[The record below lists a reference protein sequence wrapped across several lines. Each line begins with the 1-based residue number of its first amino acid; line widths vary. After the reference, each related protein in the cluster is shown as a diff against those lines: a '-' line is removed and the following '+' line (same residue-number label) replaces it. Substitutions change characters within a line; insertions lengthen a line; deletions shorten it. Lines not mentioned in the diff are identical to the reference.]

1 MVAGRFGSA
10 VFRAYAKNKV
20 VLLWLIIST
29 MNNLPPR
36 KRDTILT
43 QTSNYSTEYVSDSEW
58 KRVLSRRQNC
68 KERMNKIR
76 DGIDYATDKIKQLDD
91 LNKSIRNERQE
102 RNYGGQPINEN
113 GILHTINPNSFISSQ
128 PIENGYTVSQVCNP
142 QVESL
147 RHLLSN

>member
-1 MVAGRFGSA
+1 
-10 VFRAYAKNKV
+10 
-20 VLLWLIIST
+20 

-58 KRVLSRRQNC
+58 KRVLSRRQSC

-76 DGIDYATDKIKQLDD
+76 DGIDSATDKIKQLDD

-113 GILHTINPNSFISSQ
+113 GILHRINPNSFISSQ
-128 PIENGYTVSQVCNP
+128 PIENGYNKRAIKSNNEHQSIRI
-142 QVESL
+142 ESNKNFRVIL
-147 RHLLSN
+147 VIWYGKVRHQRLDLAR